1 MENDKKT
8 CEAKLAG
15 EAASSE
21 TPAGI
26 SRRHFG
32 KATLAASAGFLLP
45 RMSFGVRQEPASRAT
60 PSVPTNVVLVHG
72 AWADGTSWSK
82 VIPQLEAKG
91 INVTAVQIPLT
102 SLADDAATTRRQLV
116 RQPGPTIL
124 VGHSYAGFVITE
136 AGNAPNVVGLVYVS
150 SYGPGEGE
158 SHDDLVKKFPAAPG
172 VSVIRLGE
180 DGFLLIERDKFAE
193 MFAQDVD
200 PAQAEIMAVVQKPLS
215 KTKCFGVPV
224 GHPAWKSK
232 PSSFLLSTN
241 DRMINPDLQ
250 RFMAERMHAK
260 IVSVPSSHASLISH
274 SAEAAKLIA
283 EAAGHGA

>member
-1 MENDKKT
+1 MKNDKKT
-8 CEAKLAG
+8 CEAQPNDQAAPSGAFAG
-15 EAASSE
+15 M
-21 TPAGI
+21 

-32 KATLAASAGFLLP
+32 MATLAASAGFLLP
-45 RMSFGVRQEPASRAT
+45 RMSFGLSQAPASRAT
-60 PSVPTNVVLVHG
+60 PSVATNVVLVHG
-72 AWADGTSWSK
+72 AWADGSSWSK

-102 SLADDAATTRRQLV
+102 SLADDVATTRRELA
-116 RQPGPTIL
+116 RQSGPTVL
-124 VGHSYAGFVITE
+124 VGHSYAGFVVTE

-150 SYGPGEGE
+150 SYGPAEGE

-172 VSVIRLGE
+172 VSVIRLGA

-215 KTKCFGVPV
+215 KKMCFGVPV
-224 GHPAWKSK
+224 TKPAWKSK

-241 DRMINPDLQ
+241 DHMINPDLQ

-260 IVSVPSSHASLISH
+260 VVSVPSSHASLISH

-283 EAAGHGA
+283 EAAGHAA